1 MYVVMTVPQVMVQRA
16 LAAKSVAHAKGGC
29 ILVGFLKSL
38 PLFLMVYPGMISRVL
53 FTDAVACVD
62 SVECMKHCQ
71 SEVGCSNIAY
81 PKLVVNIMP
90 IGKYYRIRDCM
101 ASLYM

>member
-1 MYVVMTVPQVMVQRA
+1 MSVVMTVPQVMVQRA

-90 IGKYYRIRDCM
+90 IG
-101 ASLYM
+101 